1 MSDDRCRHFF
11 DAIVPGDVVLCR
23 VVQKSMSGLML
34 SVLCLDPVTNK
45 SRYIED
51 LKIRCF
57 CPSGRVISS
66 AFSLPLVLV
75 NFPHD
80 GVCR

>member
-66 AFSLPLVLV
+66 ALNLPLVLV

-80 GVCR
+80 GVRR